1 MIEWAAKLTSPF
13 FISSQ
18 EFEEDSPAQLVAL
31 RSRTLTV
38 PPGNSLQMT
47 RILVAD
53 SSRIH
58 TRLLAESLT
67 REEDLKVIPFESD
80 PSELVTAAADREIDV
95 LIVSSKLDDQPLRGF
110 EILSELRAIRR
121 DLASIVLLDSSKD
134 EPVLHAFR
142 SGARGVFDKNDRPE
156 LLVKCV
162 RSVSRGEVWANSRQL
177 DVLVRALANTPIIRA
192 TNADG
197 LSLLSQREL
206 QVVHCLSEGLTNREI
221 AKRLNLSQHTVKNY
235 LFRVF
240 EKVGVS
246 SRVELLSMTMT
257 RSASEQS
264 TDGKSKN
271 GNSPEKSD
279 LIEDLAHAGLPAAQL
294 ALAQVYLAR
303 RNGPQDLVDAYMWYL
318 VAIERAA
325 KAKDIITRLLTP
337 EQLEES
343 RKKAAAWA
351 PMQKQ
356 AAPSNEKVELQVQ
369 RPGSRILRRSA
380 ERTAQ

>member
-1 MIEWAAKLTSPF
+1 
-13 FISSQ
+13 
-18 EFEEDSPAQLVAL
+18 
-31 RSRTLTV
+31 
-38 PPGNSLQMT
+38 MT

-67 REEDLKVIPFESD
+67 REGDLKVIPFESE
-80 PSELVTAAADREIDV
+80 SSGLVSVAAAQEIDV
-95 LIVSSKLDDQPLRGF
+95 LIISSKLDDQPARGF
-110 EILSELRAIRR
+110 EILAKLRSIRH
-121 DLASIVLLDSSKD
+121 DLLSIVLLDSSKD
-134 EPVLHAFR
+134 EAVLQAFR

-156 LLVKCV
+156 LLGKCV
-162 RSVSRGEVWANSRQL
+162 RTVCGGQVWANSHQL
-177 DVLVRALANTPIIRA
+177 EVLVRALANNPTIRA

-197 LSLLSQREL
+197 LNLLSEREL

-221 AKRLNLSQHTVKNY
+221 AERLDLSQHTVKNY

-240 EKVGVS
+240 EKLGVS
-246 SRVELLSMTMT
+246 SRVELLSMTLT
-257 RSASEQS
+257 RSASAHSAQAA
-264 TDGKSKN
+264 DAKKN
-271 GNSPEKSD
+271 NRYSPQESD

-303 RNGPQDLVDAYMWYL
+303 RNEPQDLVDAYMWYL

-325 KAKDIITRLLTP
+325 KAKDFITSLLTP

-343 RKKAAAWA
+343 RRKAAVWL

-356 AAPSNEKVELQVQ
+356 SDSSREKLELQVK
-369 RPGSRILRRSA
+369 RPGSRILRRPA
-380 ERTAQ
+380 ERSAH

>member
-1 MIEWAAKLTSPF
+1 
-13 FISSQ
+13 
-18 EFEEDSPAQLVAL
+18 
-31 RSRTLTV
+31 
-38 PPGNSLQMT
+38 MT

-67 REEDLKVIPFESD
+67 REGDLRVLPFESG
-80 PSELVTAAADREIDV
+80 SSGLVAAAADQEIDV
-95 LIVSSKLDDQPLRGF
+95 LIISSKLDDRPGRGF
-110 EILSELRAIRR
+110 EILAELRAIRP
-121 DLASIVLLDSSKD
+121 DLVSIVLLDSSND
-134 EPVLHAFR
+134 EPVLQAFR

-156 LLVKCV
+156 LLGKCV
-162 RSVSRGEVWANSRQL
+162 RSVCRGQVWANTRQL

-197 LSLLSQREL
+197 VNLLSEREL
-206 QVVHCLSEGLTNREI
+206 QVVRCLSEGLTNREI
-221 AKRLNLSQHTVKNY
+221 AERLNLSQHTVKNY

-240 EKVGVS
+240 EKLGVS
-246 SRVELLSMTMT
+246 SRFELLSMTLT
-257 RSASEQS
+257 RSASTQS
-264 TDGKSKN
+264 ADTKKQN
-271 GNSPEKSD
+271 GYSREESD

-318 VAIERAA
+318 VAIERAG
-325 KAKDIITRLLTP
+325 KAKDFITSLLTP

-343 RKKAAAWA
+343 RRNAAAWA

-356 AAPSNEKVELQVQ
+356 SDSSSEKLELRVK
-369 RPGSRILRRSA
+369 RPGSKILPNCASGRLTTDLPPHSGR
-380 ERTAQ
+380 